1 MADNIKKILV
11 AVSDKDDLASYG
23 QYLNAKGFDAV
34 VLGDEDSAAAA
45 ALKEN
50 PVIIITDICPKS
62 ISNQSVNGEKIFN
75 LLKDNPRSNTIPF
88 IFIAEDV
95 VNIKGFRKEVDSL
108 FIRPINMDELFAR
121 INQRLTRHRQEAL
134 GDRQLTGRLS
144 HVSLVDILQ
153 VLHMNR
159 KEGVLSLS
167 PLSMEDKKASI
178 YIKNGEI
185 LNAVIG
191 DVEKEKALFRL
202 LIWKDG
208 RFEFLPKPID
218 MLPKIQGSFDNL
230 LMEGMRQYDE
240 LERNKEGFPKED
252 ALLKTKVDFSILPKG
267 LKPIIYEVL
276 HLIEPYPIAGDL
288 VNRCS
293 FPDYEV
299 YQTIVELLKKDI
311 IEETEADKSS
321 LEKDAAEE
329 LLSLSQVLMIKE
341 KMTGDSGKVMLLYSN
356 KDLITSFI
364 DSCKE
369 LPRFAVSRQFAGASE
384 YRKNP
389 FGEVGLLK
397 IHSGTEIIFFAV
409 PMSKNMLPIM
419 RAFSSDVI
427 GSILILDDEGLNNA
441 KSMKEYLASVFITGN
456 MPQVYTFFTKD
467 KIEEKKQDAL
477 KKEIG
482 IETDVPIFLSNLNGV
497 DVFPIFHALFD
508 CFLQKQTAKAV

>member
-1 MADNIKKILV
+1 MADNTKKILV

-23 QYLNAKGFDAV
+23 QYLNAKGFSAV
-34 VLGDEDSAAAA
+34 LLGDEDSVAAA

-50 PVIIITDICPKS
+50 PVIIITEICPKS
-62 ISNQSVNGEKIFN
+62 VSKSAQSVNGEKIFN
-75 LLKDNPRSNTIPF
+75 MLKDNPQTKIIPF
-88 IFIAEDV
+88 IFIADDV

-134 GDRQLTGRLS
+134 GDKQLTGRLS
-144 HVSLVDILQ
+144 HVSLVDMLQ

-167 PLSMEDKKASI
+167 HEDKKASI
-178 YIKNGEI
+178 YIKNGEM
-185 LNAVIG
+185 LNAVSG

-230 LMEGMRQYDE
+230 LMEGMRQHDE
-240 LERNKEGFPKED
+240 LERNKDGFPKAD

-267 LKPIIYEVL
+267 LKPVIYEVL
-276 HLIEPYPIAGDL
+276 HLIEPYPRAGDL
-288 VNRCS
+288 VNHCS

-311 IEETEADKSS
+311 IEETKADKSS
-321 LEKDAAEE
+321 SDRGAANP
-329 LLSLSQVLMIKE
+329 LLSLSQVLMVKE

-356 KDLITSFI
+356 KDLLASFV

-369 LPRFAVSRQFAGASE
+369 LPRFAVNRQFAGASE

-389 FGEVGLLK
+389 LGEVGLLK
-397 IHSGTEIIFFAV
+397 IHSETELIFFAV

-441 KSMKEYLASVFITGN
+441 KAMKEYLASVFITGN

-467 KIEEKKQDAL
+467 KVEEKKQDAL

-482 IETDVPIFLSNLNGV
+482 AETGMPVFLSNLNAV
-497 DVFPIFHALFD
+497 DVFPIFNALFD